1 MTTLRIDTED
11 RKILKAVRAI
21 LESFEVP
28 FEEAHSDDSPYDPDF
43 VAMVKE
49 SQQEAR
55 EGKTVTFEEG
65 TNLWELVSTK

>member
-28 FEEAHSDDSPYDPDF
+28 FEEAQSDSPYDPEF

-49 SQQEAR
+49 SQQEAK

-65 TNLWELVSTK
+65 TNPWDLISTK

>member
-28 FEEAHSDDSPYDPDF
+28 FEEARSDSPYDSEF
-43 VAMVKE
+43 VAMVRE
-49 SQQEAR
+49 SQKEAR
-55 EGKTVTFEEG
+55 EGKTVTFAEG
-65 TNLWELVSTK
+65 ANLWDLISTK

>member
-1 MTTLRIDTED
+1 MITLRIDTED

-28 FEEAHSDDSPYDPDF
+28 FEESRESPYDPEF

-49 SQQEAR
+49 SQQEAK

-65 TNLWELVSTK
+65 TNLWELISTK

>member
-28 FEEAHSDDSPYDPDF
+28 FEEAQSDSPYDPEF
-43 VAMVKE
+43 VATVKE
-49 SQQEAR
+49 SQQEAK
-55 EGKTVTFEEG
+55 EDKTVIFEEG
-65 TNLWELVSTK
+65 TNLWELISTK

>member
-21 LESFEVP
+21 LETFEVP
-28 FEEAHSDDSPYDPDF
+28 FEEAQSASPYDPDF

-65 TNLWELVSTK
+65 TNLWELISTK

>member
-1 MTTLRIDTED
+1 MITLRIDTED

-28 FEEAHSDDSPYDPDF
+28 FEESRSESHYDPEF
-43 VAMVKE
+43 VGMVKE

-65 TNLWELVSTK
+65 TNLWELINTK